1 MEVFFFSSGWCRISA
16 WFEREVRNLIY
27 NPKWMEHLVNF
38 LCLPLHKV
46 EYHILK
52 LNFVTTR
59 QGGKGTAMS
68 CSKNQKC
75 LSFFEQG
82 CRFPK
87 GDVTVDN
94 SKRQFL
100 VQWCCV
106 KTWCWVTWVRGHFLC
121 NFYVT
126 SFWTG
131 IKNFRCQIINSTQF
145 VLWMHVSSIFCAKA
159 FENRFCF
166 LCCPKIVLYI
176 PLISQFFGLYCKL
189 WTKFLTKMVN
199 QKG

>member
-1 MEVFFFSSGWCRISA
+1 
-16 WFEREVRNLIY
+16 
-27 NPKWMEHLVNF
+27 MEHLVNF

-46 EYHILK
+46 ENHILK

-94 SKRQFL
+94 SKWQFL

-106 KTWCWVTWVRGHFLC
+106 KTWCWVTLVHGHFLG

-131 IKNFRCQIINSTQF
+131 IKNFRCQIINS
-145 VLWMHVSSIFCAKA
+145 I
-159 FENRFCF
+159 N
-166 LCCPKIVLYI
+166 
-176 PLISQFFGLYCKL
+176 FGLYCKL
-189 WTKFLTKMVN
+189 WTKFLTKKVN

>member
-1 MEVFFFSSGWCRISA
+1 
-16 WFEREVRNLIY
+16 
-27 NPKWMEHLVNF
+27 MEHLVNF

-46 EYHILK
+46 ENHILK

-59 QGGKGTAMS
+59 QGGKGTAMF

-106 KTWCWVTWVRGHFLC
+106 KTWCWVTWVRGHFLG

-131 IKNFRCQIINSTQF
+131 IKNFRCQIKIPPNLFCGCMCHQF
-145 VLWMHVSSIFCAKA
+145 SVQSPLRTVSASFVAPKLSCIYLLLA
-159 FENRFCF
+159 NF
-166 LCCPKIVLYI
+166 LVC
-176 PLISQFFGLYCKL
+176 
-189 WTKFLTKMVN
+189 TVN
-199 QKG
+199 YGPSF

>member
-1 MEVFFFSSGWCRISA
+1 
-16 WFEREVRNLIY
+16 
-27 NPKWMEHLVNF
+27 MEHLVNF

-46 EYHILK
+46 ENHILK

-106 KTWCWVTWVRGHFLC
+106 KTWCWVTLVHGHFLG

-131 IKNFRCQIINSTQF
+131 IKNFRCQIINS
-145 VLWMHVSSIFCAKA
+145 I
-159 FENRFCF
+159 N
-166 LCCPKIVLYI
+166 
-176 PLISQFFGLYCKL
+176 FGLYCKL
-189 WTKFLTKMVN
+189 WTKFLTKKVKSLFSQN
-199 QKG
+199 WEHCKYSLANVTLESFENWTLCLAQSCFPLCQSIFVL

>member
-94 SKRQFL
+94 SKWQFL

-106 KTWCWVTWVRGHFLC
+106 KTWCWVTLVHGHFLG

-131 IKNFRCQIINSTQF
+131 IKNFRCQIINS
-145 VLWMHVSSIFCAKA
+145 I
-159 FENRFCF
+159 N
-166 LCCPKIVLYI
+166 
-176 PLISQFFGLYCKL
+176 FGLYCKL
-189 WTKFLTKMVN
+189 WTKFLTKKVN